1 MEKSDRVKIVTNNH
15 QSRTS
20 DFSIVEGL
28 SSEFSFS
35 FNLPTK
41 LPPEEKI
48 FQTSLNDKFKLWKL
62 SCLGLFDMMYFKGDY
77 PKKAKMIRLGGTVLK
92 LQKRLFQT
100 KT

>member
-41 LPPEEKI
+41 LPPEEK
-48 FQTSLNDKFKLWKL
+48 SFKPPSMTNL
-62 SCLGLFDMMYFKGDY
+62 SYGNFL
-77 PKKAKMIRLGGTVLK
+77 A
-92 LQKRLFQT
+92 
-100 KT
+100 